1 MARLGGGKPGAGAKA
16 APRPKPVVRA
26 KPSGGSFVGLDIGTQ
41 TIKMVEV
48 SGAGT
53 SLKVTALAVENTPP
67 GTVQQGVI
75 ADPKTLGAA
84 IKQMRTKNGI
94 KATKCVSSVAGAAGM
109 VVRVIEVP
117 KMTPS
122 ELAETMKWEV
132 ERHIPFAASDVEMS
146 FQKIDNPEADNDPNN
161 PNMEVLL
168 AVAQRDMIRQH
179 IDTVTASG
187 MTPIV
192 IDVEPLAAGR
202 ALIDLSKEGLQKKNV
217 VVVNIGASQTDVGV
231 FKSGALRYPRTIPL
245 GGDNLTRAIADRMGL
260 SMDAAEDEKRA
271 HAVIL
276 MDLVKS
282 GQAEEMLY
290 GDSTSSPDAGIA
302 SVFDVDMSA
311 PLPPPLFGG
320 DPAATATPAASPFDI
335 ADDNPFASASNPFA
349 EAANPFAEAA
359 NPFASPFDTP
369 ETQAGE
375 GGGGDPPASDAGLV
389 PSEPDDPYYQRRKEV
404 FNAIL
409 PMLGEFV
416 MELRRS
422 VDYFRSKYPND
433 TMDLILLCGGSAR
446 VQNLDQ
452 YIEHDLGIPTSVADP
467 FAGLNVAS
475 KQVSVTRRMELAP
488 ALTVALGLA
497 ARDAVVGKE

>member
-1 MARLGGGKPGAGAKA
+1 MARLGGGKPGGGAKA

-48 SGAGT
+48 SGAGS
-53 SLKVTALAVENTPP
+53 SLRVTAMAVENTPP

-146 FQKIDNPEADNDPNN
+146 FQKIDNPESDNDPNN

-168 AVAQRDMIRQH
+168 AVAQRDMIRNH
-179 IDTVTASG
+179 IDTVSASG
-187 MTPIV
+187 MTPLV

-202 ALIDLSKEGLQKKNV
+202 ALIDLSREGLQSKNV

-290 GDSTSSPDAGIA
+290 GESSSNVDGGVSSI
-302 SVFDVDMSA
+302 FDVDMSA

-320 DPAATATPAASPFDI
+320 GEAPAAPAASPFDI
-335 ADDNPFASASNPFA
+335 ADDNPFASA
-349 EAANPFAEAA
+349 ANPFA
-359 NPFASPFDTP
+359 NPFDTP
-369 ETQAGE
+369 ATEA
-375 GGGGDPPASDAGLV
+375 GGGDPPPTVESAVV

-433 TMDLILLCGGSAR
+433 TMDLIVLCGGSAR

-452 YIEHDLGIPTSVADP
+452 YIEHDLGIPTTVADP

-488 ALTVALGLA
+488 SLVVALGLA
-497 ARDAVVGKE
+497 ARDAVLGKE

>member
-1 MARLGGGKPGAGAKA
+1 VARLGGGTKAGTGAKT
-16 APRPKPVVRA
+16 APRPKSVVRA
-26 KPSGGSFVGLDIGTQ
+26 KPSGGTFVGLDIGTQ

-48 SGAGT
+48 SGAGS
-53 SLKVTALAVENTPP
+53 SLRVTGLAVENTPP

-75 ADPKTLGAA
+75 ADPKALGAA

-146 FQKIDNPEADNDPNN
+146 FQKIDNPETDNDPNN

-179 IDTVTASG
+179 IDTVTAAG
-187 MTPIV
+187 LTPIV
-192 IDVEPLAAGR
+192 IDVEPLAVGR
-202 ALIDLSKEGLQKKNV
+202 ALIDLSREGLQNKNV

-231 FKSGALRYPRTIPL
+231 FKSGGLRYPRTIPL

-290 GDSTSSPDAGIA
+290 GDNNAMQDGGVRSI
-302 SVFDVDMSA
+302 FDVEIDA

-320 DPAATATPAASPFDI
+320 DAPATPAASPFGI
-335 ADDNPFASASNPFA
+335 ADENPFAS
-349 EAANPFAEAA
+349 AA
-359 NPFASPFDTP
+359 NPFASPFDEPTP
-369 ETQAGE
+369 VATPAEPAPVPADETAI
-375 GGGGDPPASDAGLV
+375 V
-389 PSEPDDPYYQRRKEV
+389 PSAPTDPYYERRKEV

-433 TMDLILLCGGSAR
+433 TMDLILLCGGAAR

-452 YIEHDLGIPTSVADP
+452 YIQHDLGIPTMLADP

-475 KQVSVTRRMELAP
+475 KQVSVTRRAELAP
-488 ALTVALGLA
+488 ALAVALGLA
-497 ARDAVVGKE
+497 ARDAVLGKE

>member
-1 MARLGGGKPGAGAKA
+1 VARLGGGKPGGGAKA

-48 SGAGT
+48 SGAGS
-53 SLKVTALAVENTPP
+53 SLRVTAMAVENTPP

-146 FQKIDNPEADNDPNN
+146 FQKIDNPESDNDPNN

-168 AVAQRDMIRQH
+168 AVAQRDMIRNH
-179 IDTVTASG
+179 IDTVSASG
-187 MTPIV
+187 MTPLV

-202 ALIDLSKEGLQKKNV
+202 ALIDLSREGLQSKNV

-231 FKSGALRYPRTIPL
+231 FKAGALRYPRTIPL

-290 GDSTSSPDAGIA
+290 GESSTNADGGVSSI
-302 SVFDVDMSA
+302 FDVDMSA

-320 DPAATATPAASPFDI
+320 GEAPAAASPFDI
-335 ADDNPFASASNPFA
+335 ADDNPFASA
-349 EAANPFAEAA
+349 A
-359 NPFASPFDTP
+359 NPFASPFDAPAT
-369 ETQAGE
+369 EV
-375 GGGGDPPASDAGLV
+375 GGGDPPPPTESAVV

-433 TMDLILLCGGSAR
+433 TMDLIVLCGGSAR

-452 YIEHDLGIPTSVADP
+452 YIEHDLGIPTTVADP

-475 KQVSVTRRMELAP
+475 KQVSVTKRMELAP
-488 ALTVALGLA
+488 SLVVALGLA
-497 ARDAVVGKE
+497 ARDAVLGKE

>member
-1 MARLGGGKPGAGAKA
+1 MARMGGGTKAGAGAKT

-26 KPSGGSFVGLDIGTQ
+26 KPSGGTFVGLDIGTQ

-48 SGAGT
+48 SGAGS
-53 SLKVTALAVENTPP
+53 SLRVTALAVENTPP

-75 ADPKTLGAA
+75 ADPKTLGMA

-146 FQKIDNPEADNDPNN
+146 FQKIDNPATDNDPNN

-179 IDTVTASG
+179 IDTLTAAG
-187 MTPIV
+187 LTPVV
-192 IDVEPLAAGR
+192 IDVEPLAVGR
-202 ALIDLSKEGLQKKNV
+202 ALIDLSKEGLQSKNV
-217 VVVNIGASQTDVGV
+217 VIVNIGASQTDVGV
-231 FKSGALRYPRTIPL
+231 FKAGTLRYPRTIPL

-282 GQAEEMLY
+282 GQADDMLY
-290 GDSTSSPDAGIA
+290 GDSGNAQDMGVQSI
-302 SVFDVDMSA
+302 FDVDMSA

-320 DPAATATPAASPFDI
+320 GEAPAASPFDI
-335 ADDNPFASASNPFA
+335 AENNPFASP
-349 EAANPFAEAA
+349 EANPFAQTA
-359 NPFASPFDTP
+359 NPFASPFDAAGAGTD
-369 ETQAGE
+369 GE
-375 GGGGDPPASDAGLV
+375 GAGLSSEETAIV
-389 PSEPDDPYYQRRKEV
+389 PSEPVDPYYERRKEV

-433 TMDLILLCGGSAR
+433 TMDLIMLCGGASR
-446 VQNLDQ
+446 VQNLNQ
-452 YIEHDLGIPTSVADP
+452 YIEHDLGIPTHVADP
-467 FAGLNVAS
+467 FLGLNVAS
-475 KQVSVTRRMELAP
+475 KQVSVTRRAELGPSLA
-488 ALTVALGLA
+488 VALGLA
-497 ARDAVVGKE
+497 TRDAVLGKE

>member
-1 MARLGGGKPGAGAKA
+1 MARMGGATKTGGGPKA

-26 KPSGGSFVGLDIGTQ
+26 KPSGGSFIGLDIGTQ

-48 SGAGT
+48 SGSG
-53 SLKVTALAVENTPP
+53 SNLRVTALAVENTPP

-84 IKQMRTKNGI
+84 IKQMRTKNGF
-94 KATKCVSSVAGAAGM
+94 KATKCISSVAGAAGM

-132 ERHIPFAASDVEMS
+132 ERHIPFAAGDVEMS
-146 FQKIDNPEADNDPNN
+146 FQKIDNPDSDNDPNN

-168 AVAQRDMIRQH
+168 AVAQRDMIAQH
-179 IDTVTASG
+179 ITTITAAG
-187 MTPIV
+187 LTPV
-192 IDVEPLAAGR
+192 AIDVEPLAIGR
-202 ALIDLSKEGLQKKNV
+202 ALIDLSREGLQNKNV
-217 VVVNIGASQTDVGV
+217 VIVNMGASQTDVGV
-231 FKSGALRYPRTIPL
+231 FKGGILRYPRTIPL
-245 GGDNLTRAIADRMGL
+245 GGDNLTRAVADRLGL

-271 HAVIL
+271 HATIL

-282 GQAEEMLY
+282 GHADEMLFGG
-290 GDSTSSPDAGIA
+290 GDSPEGNIQSP
-302 SVFDVDMSA
+302 FDVDTSA

-320 DPAATATPAASPFDI
+320 DTATPAPSPFDI
-335 ADDNPFASASNPFA
+335 AED
-349 EAANPFAEAA
+349 
-359 NPFASPFDTP
+359 NPFASPFTETAPSVGASSVETAVVPAEP
-369 ETQAGE
+369 E
-375 GGGGDPPASDAGLV
+375 DPGYL
-389 PSEPDDPYYQRRKEV
+389 RRKEV
-404 FNAIL
+404 FNGLL

-433 TMDLILLCGGSAR
+433 TMDLILLCGGSAK

-452 YIEHDLGIPTSVADP
+452 YIEHELGIPSTLADP
-467 FAGLNVAS
+467 FVGINVAS
-475 KQVSVTRRMELAP
+475 KQISVTRRLELAP
-488 ALTVALGLA
+488 ALAVALGLA
-497 ARDAVVGKE
+497 ARDAVLGKD

>member
-1 MARLGGGKPGAGAKA
+1 VARLGEGTKKGGGAKA

-26 KPSGGSFVGLDIGTQ
+26 RPSGGAFVGLDIGTQ

-48 SGAGT
+48 SGAG
-53 SLKVTALAVENTPP
+53 SGLRVTGLAIENTPP
-67 GTVQQGVI
+67 GTVMQGVI

-84 IKQMRTKNGI
+84 LKQMRTKNGI
-94 KATKCVSSVAGAAGM
+94 KATKCVCSVAGAAGM

-132 ERHIPFAASDVEMS
+132 ERHIPFAASDVELS
-146 FQKIDNPEADNDPNN
+146 FQKIDNPETDNDPNN

-168 AVAQRDMIRQH
+168 AVAQRDMIAQH
-179 IDTVTASG
+179 INTLTAAG
-187 MTPIV
+187 LTPLV
-192 IDVEPLAAGR
+192 IDVEPLAVGR
-202 ALIDLSKEGLQKKNV
+202 ALIDLSKEGLQSKNV
-217 VVVNIGASQTDVGV
+217 VIVNMGASQTDVGV
-231 FKSGALRYPRTIPL
+231 FKGGALRYPRTIPL
-245 GGDNLTRAIADRMGL
+245 GGDNLTRAIADRLGL

-282 GQAEEMLY
+282 GQADEMMY
-290 GDSTSSPDAGIA
+290 GTAGGMEDAGI
-302 SVFDVDMSA
+302 STPFDVDMSA

-320 DPAATATPAASPFDI
+320 GETPAAAPASPFDI
-335 ADDNPFASASNPFA
+335 ADDNPFANSTATNPFA
-349 EAANPFAEAA
+349 EPA
-359 NPFASPFDTP
+359 NPFASPFEEAAPDIADAP
-369 ETQAGE
+369 VVVE
-375 GGGGDPPASDAGLV
+375 PAMV
-389 PSEPDDPYYQRRKEV
+389 PVEQVEPHYERRKEV

-452 YIEHDLGIPTSVADP
+452 YIEYDLGVPTSVADP
-467 FAGLNVAS
+467 FAGLNVVS
-475 KQVSVTRRMELAP
+475 KNMSVTRRMEIAS
-488 ALTVALGLA
+488 AMTVALGLA
-497 ARDAVVGKE
+497 ARDAVLGKE

>member
-1 MARLGGGKPGAGAKA
+1 MARLDGGTKAGAGAKT

-26 KPSGGSFVGLDIGTQ
+26 KPSGGTFVGLDIGTQ

-48 SGAGT
+48 SGAGS
-53 SLKVTALAVENTPP
+53 SLRVTGIAIENTPP

-75 ADPKTLGAA
+75 ADPKTLGMA

-117 KMTPS
+117 KMTLS

-146 FQKIDNPEADNDPNN
+146 FQKIDNPVTDNDPNN

-179 IDTVTASG
+179 IDTLTAAG
-187 MTPIV
+187 LTPVV
-192 IDVEPLAAGR
+192 IDVEPLAVGR
-202 ALIDLSKEGLQKKNV
+202 ALIDLSKEGLQSKNV
-217 VVVNIGASQTDVGV
+217 VIVNIGASQTDVGV
-231 FKSGALRYPRTIPL
+231 FKAGALRYPRTIPL
-245 GGDNLTRAIADRMGL
+245 GGDNFTRAIADRMGL

-282 GQAEEMLY
+282 GQADEMLY
-290 GDSTSSPDAGIA
+290 GDSANAQDMGVQSI
-302 SVFDVDMSA
+302 FDVDMNA

-320 DPAATATPAASPFDI
+320 GETPAAAASPFDI
-335 ADDNPFASASNPFA
+335 ADN
-349 EAANPFAEAA
+349 NPFAEAA
-359 NPFASPFDTP
+359 NPFASPFEGVAVPGVEGESAPSTE
-369 ETQAGE
+369 ETAIV
-375 GGGGDPPASDAGLV
+375 PA
-389 PSEPDDPYYQRRKEV
+389 EPNDPYYERRKEV

-433 TMDLILLCGGSAR
+433 TMDLILLCGGASR

-452 YIEHDLGIPTSVADP
+452 YIQHDLGIPASMADP

-475 KQVSVTRRMELAP
+475 KQVSVTRRTEMASSLA
-488 ALTVALGLA
+488 VALGLA
-497 ARDAVVGKE
+497 ARDAVLGKE

>member
-1 MARLGGGKPGAGAKA
+1 MARLGGGTKSGGGAKA

-48 SGAGT
+48 SGAG
-53 SLKVTALAVENTPP
+53 SGLRVTALAIENTPP

-75 ADPKTLGAA
+75 ADPKALGAA

-146 FQKIDNPEADNDPNN
+146 FQKIDNPESDNDPNN

-168 AVAQRDMIRQH
+168 AVAQRDMIAQH
-179 IDTVTASG
+179 IATVTAAG
-187 MTPIV
+187 LVPLV
-192 IDVEPLAAGR
+192 IDVEPLAVGR
-202 ALIDLSKEGLQKKNV
+202 ALIDLSKEGLQSKNV
-217 VVVNIGASQTDVGV
+217 VIVNMGASQTDVGV
-231 FKSGALRYPRTIPL
+231 FKGGALRYPRTIPL
-245 GGDNLTRAIADRMGL
+245 GGDNLTRAVADRMGL

-282 GQAEEMLY
+282 GQADEMLY
-290 GDSTSSPDAGIA
+290 GGSGGSMEDSGIA
-302 SVFDVDMSA
+302 SPFDVDMNT

-320 DPAATATPAASPFDI
+320 GNADAPPTVPASPFDI
-335 ADDNPFASASNPFA
+335 ADANPFASPVGGNPFA
-349 EAANPFAEAA
+349 EAS
-359 NPFASPFDTP
+359 NPFASPFDPPVAAGDSGTP
-369 ETQAGE
+369 LQPPDETAI
-375 GGGGDPPASDAGLV
+375 V
-389 PSEPDDPYYQRRKEV
+389 PSEPNDPYYERRKEV

-452 YIEHDLGIPTSVADP
+452 YIEHDLGIPTAVADP

-475 KQVSVTRRMELAP
+475 KQVSATRRMEVAP
-488 ALTVALGLA
+488 ALSVALGLA
-497 ARDAVVGKE
+497 ARDAVLGKE

>member
-1 MARLGGGKPGAGAKA
+1 MARLGGGKPGGGAKA

-48 SGAGT
+48 SGAGS
-53 SLKVTALAVENTPP
+53 SLRVTAMAVENTPP

-146 FQKIDNPEADNDPNN
+146 FQKIDNPESDNDPNN

-168 AVAQRDMIRQH
+168 AVAQRDMIRNH
-179 IDTVTASG
+179 IDTVSASG
-187 MTPIV
+187 MTPLV

-202 ALIDLSKEGLQKKNV
+202 ALIDLSREGLQSKNV

-231 FKSGALRYPRTIPL
+231 FKAGALRYPRTIPL

-290 GDSTSSPDAGIA
+290 GESSANADGGVSSI
-302 SVFDVDMSA
+302 FDVDMSA

-320 DPAATATPAASPFDI
+320 GEAPAASPFDI
-335 ADDNPFASASNPFA
+335 ADDNPFASA
-349 EAANPFAEAA
+349 A
-359 NPFASPFDTP
+359 NPFASPFDAPAT
-369 ETQAGE
+369 ET
-375 GGGGDPPASDAGLV
+375 GGGDPPPPVEGAVV
-389 PSEPDDPYYQRRKEV
+389 PTEPDDPYYQRRKEV

-452 YIEHDLGIPTSVADP
+452 YIEHDLGIPTTVADP

-475 KQVSVTRRMELAP
+475 KQVSVTKRMELAP
-488 ALTVALGLA
+488 SLVVALGLA
-497 ARDAVVGKE
+497 SRDAVLGKE